1 MRGPIDSGWV
11 AQGPKVTEFEDLVK
25 KYTGTKYAIATTSC
39 TTSLF
44 LSLHAL
50 GIGPGDEVIVPSFSF
65 IATANVV
72 LHVGAKPVF
81 VDIDQNT
88 YNIDLD
94 KMPQALTSRTRAI
107 IPVDQV
113 GLPADLDSIHAF
125 ARKHKLLV
133 IEDAACALGSVYKG
147 KKIGSFGSIVCLSF
161 HPRKIVTTGEG
172 GMILTDNKKL
182 AYKLRTLRHH
192 GMSVSDIARHN
203 SKKVIFE
210 KYPVPG
216 YNFRLS
222 DLQAAVGVEQM
233 KKLPQIL
240 QRRASLA
247 ERYTKVFMK
256 SENIIP
262 PFVPDRYVHNW
273 QSYIIRLRPNKK
285 ITRNSLMR
293 KLQDVGITTRIGIM
307 AAHLEEHYRKMYP
320 ELSLPETES
329 ATRETITLPLYVQMT
344 TEEQDY
350 IIDHILHFTE

>member
-1 MRGPIDSGWV
+1 MKISLQRPYFNRKEEESVVEVLRSGWV

-222 DLQAAVGVEQM
+222 D
-233 KKLPQIL
+233 
-240 QRRASLA
+240 
-247 ERYTKVFMK
+247 
-256 SENIIP
+256 
-262 PFVPDRYVHNW
+262 
-273 QSYIIRLRPNKK
+273 
-285 ITRNSLMR
+285 
-293 KLQDVGITTRIGIM
+293 
-307 AAHLEEHYRKMYP
+307 
-320 ELSLPETES
+320 
-329 ATRETITLPLYVQMT
+329 
-344 TEEQDY
+344 
-350 IIDHILHFTE
+350 